1 MQRKA
6 KITFVGPLTRA
17 GASPSGV
24 SGASFLL
31 VQGAGDAVR
40 LEYPSLKAARAARK
54 DLLALPLSHSVA
66 NAFLFSAIQTAL
78 AEAALKGSHD
88 PEPTADEE

>member
-31 VQGAGDAVR
+31 VQGAGDSGVTNDDETECACIPHR
-40 LEYPSLKAARAARK
+40 STSGGKSGCERTKLLPRSRA
-54 DLLALPLSHSVA
+54 
-66 NAFLFSAIQTAL
+66 T
-78 AEAALKGSHD
+78 
-88 PEPTADEE
+88 